1 MSVASTFLGP
11 PSFHI
16 VLDMGVDAIQCS
28 KIVVINILPYE
39 ELWTESV
46 HSVLDRKHSF
56 ETKYNP
62 EKDCCGLTSEGWDQ
76 FICISDQPG
85 R

>member
-39 ELWTESV
+39 ELAFWTESIALKQSIIQRRTV
-46 HSVLDRKHSF
+46 VA
-56 ETKYNP
+56 
-62 EKDCCGLTSEGWDQ
+62 
-76 FICISDQPG
+76 
-85 R
+85 